1 MSFLSFFPAKK
12 PTAAEIVTRITN
24 APAAVQMIQPSFSAD
39 PDVPAGVGLFV
50 PAAAVPDPDDTAAVA
65 SEAADVSEDGEGA
78 DVAAVSGDVI
88 TEPESTDRA
97 MPEDPSGMT

>member
-24 APAAVQMIQPSFSAD
+24 APAAVQIIQPSFSSD
-39 PDVPAGVGLFV
+39 PEVPAGVGLFV
-50 PAAAVPDPDDTAAVA
+50 PAADVPDPDDAAAVA
-65 SEAADVSEDGEGA
+65 SEAGDVSEDGKGA
-78 DVAAVSGDVI
+78 DVSGDVV